1 MFSITKL
8 DSTSQ
13 GFISELSSSNASR
26 NYVSSLCLAKAL
38 THCSLLPTTPVDDVN
53 AFYRT
58 HVQVEIERKVNGIN
72 ELLVLDTA
80 TVIDLSMKFYMLR
93 YTTAHPKCHVF
104 TFNKDTALED
114 FFGISRIFDAVTI
127 KTIKENSDILS
138 YRINRFSSMLEQLFE
153 TTKEPA

>member
-38 THCSLLPTTPVDDVN
+38 THCCLLPATPVEDIN

-58 HVQVEIERKVNGIN
+58 HVQVEIERKVNGVN
-72 ELLVLDTA
+72 ELLVLDTT
-80 TVIDLSMKFYMLR
+80 TVIDLCMKFYMLR

-104 TFNKDTALED
+104 TFNKETSLED
-114 FFGISRIFDAVTI
+114 FFGISRVFDAVTI

-138 YRINRFSSMLEQLFE
+138 YRINRFSSMLQQLFE
-153 TTKEPA
+153 TTEVAA